1 MKIAEP
7 RTVRL
12 IYFVIYFLL
21 GYAGCR
27 IMRSVPSSLED
38 VIGHSLVVMLG
49 IFMSGGAL
57 LSLVAILPGI
67 WWLERVGIIALWT
80 GLGIYLA
87 LVIFLGSSPLG
98 VAVSTVVILFLL
110 VRWMDIKGSQLAP
123 RKD

>member
-12 IYFVIYFLL
+12 IYFVIYGLL

-38 VIGHSLVVMLG
+38 VIGHTLVVMLG
-49 IFMSGGAL
+49 IFMSVGAL
-57 LSLVAILPGI
+57 MCLIAILPGI
-67 WWLERVGIIALWT
+67 WWLERVGIILLWT
-80 GLGIYLA
+80 GLIIYLA
-87 LVIFLGSSPLG
+87 LVVFLGSSPLG
-98 VAVSTVVILFLL
+98 IAVSAVVILFLL
-110 VRWMDIKGSQLAP
+110 IRWIDIKDSQLAP